1 MVIFLAGLQGIPSQI
16 YEAAEIDGAGF
27 FQKFFNITIPLL
39 KPVTTFV
46 FITSTIN
53 AFQAFEQ
60 IYGMTSGGPA
70 NSTYTLAY
78 LIYVKG
84 FRSLKFG
91 EASALAVILVLVVLM
106 FSMFYIKD
114 VAKEK

>member
-1 MVIFLAGLQGIPSQI
+1 
-16 YEAAEIDGAGF
+16 
-27 FQKFFNITIPLL
+27 
-39 KPVTTFV
+39 
-46 FITSTIN
+46 
-53 AFQAFEQ
+53 
-60 IYGMTSGGPA
+60 MTSGGPA